1 MKKLLVMILT
11 FIACGVIFAG
21 CTNQDTTESD
31 VPKLVE
37 IKDGKIQGQDVYLAV
52 SKDIDNIFLFDLI
65 KVTDDAV
72 WKVIDINNDVIT
84 SKVVQVIDGINV
96 FYLEVS
102 LPDGT
107 KSTMYTLLINK
118 AKAITVT
125 YLYPTGYGLGEE
137 VLKEVEIEP
146 GTLFKADYIPNI
158 TGFDFFYWHTR
169 GSDMEFKE
177 GILNYDTHLVAKV
190 SKKTAKLH
198 LIVDGE
204 EWQSINTEYG
214 SWVELPIPE
223 KKHYHFGNSF
233 YNEWYYDDTFSS
245 PFGTNYRC
253 YTSGDVYIYGRFVP
267 TSYTITYDFGEIAHN
282 RKEYEYATYGK
293 DFELYEL
300 NYSYTTYNGVKY
312 YFVGYTYNGNPF
324 ESGKYLYNGDIT
336 VEAVWMPESEY
347 KQNN

>member
-11 FIACGVIFAG
+11 FIACGLIFAG

-37 IKDGKIQGQDVYLAV
+37 IKDGKIQGQDVYLTV

-72 WKVIDINNDVIT
+72 WKVIDINNNVIT

-158 TGFDFFYWHTR
+158 TGFDFFI
-169 GSDMEFKE
+169 
-177 GILNYDTHLVAKV
+177 GIQGALIWN
-190 SKKTAKLH
+190 SKK
-198 LIVDGE
+198 G
-204 EWQSINTEYG
+204 
-214 SWVELPIPE
+214 
-223 KKHYHFGNSF
+223 F
-233 YNEWYYDDTFSS
+233 
-245 PFGTNYRC
+245 
-253 YTSGDVYIYGRFVP
+253 
-267 TSYTITYDFGEIAHN
+267 
-282 RKEYEYATYGK
+282 
-293 DFELYEL
+293 
-300 NYSYTTYNGVKY
+300 
-312 YFVGYTYNGNPF
+312 
-324 ESGKYLYNGDIT
+324 
-336 VEAVWMPESEY
+336 
-347 KQNN
+347 